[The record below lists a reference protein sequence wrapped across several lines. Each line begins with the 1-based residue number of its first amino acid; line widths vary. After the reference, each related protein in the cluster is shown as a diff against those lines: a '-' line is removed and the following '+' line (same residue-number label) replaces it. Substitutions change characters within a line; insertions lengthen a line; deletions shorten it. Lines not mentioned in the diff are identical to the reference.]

1 MMKTRPEI
9 KETAKANMKQNQGQ
23 CVAVLLILSVI
34 TVVLVTVA
42 AGVGAM
48 LLVPVIS
55 IAANGY
61 FVRTYRGFR
70 DTVSDWFSDM
80 FNNFGRRL
88 GGYYWMGLFIYL
100 WSMLFMIPG
109 IVKGIAYSLTPYILA
124 DCPNV
129 KARDALKLSMRMTQG
144 YKADIFVTMLSF
156 LGWLILSAFTF
167 GILEIVYVGPYMN
180 TTLAGVYEELK
191 NNAIENGT
199 ISQEELNGGT
209 LRQF

>member
-9 KETAKANMKQNQGQ
+9 KETAKANMKQNWGQ

-191 NNAIENGT
+191 NNALENGT
-199 ISQEELNGGT
+199 ISQDELNGGT

>member
-9 KETAKANMKQNQGQ
+9 KEIAKANMKQNWGQ

-55 IAANGY
+55 IAANGF
-61 FVRTYRGFR
+61 FVRTYRGSR
-70 DTVSDWFSDM
+70 GTVSDWFSDM

-88 GGYYWMGLFIYL
+88 GGYYWMGLFVYL
-100 WSMLFMIPG
+100 WSLLFMIPG
-109 IVKGIAYSLTPYILA
+109 IVKGIAYSMTPYILA

-144 YKADIFVTMLSF
+144 YKADIFVTILSF
-156 LGWLILSAFTF
+156 FGWLILSAFTF

-199 ISQEELNGGT
+199 ISQDELNGGT

>member
-88 GGYYWMGLFIYL
+88 GGYYWMSLFIYL

-191 NNAIENGT
+191 NNALENGT
-199 ISQEELNGGT
+199 ISQDELNGGT

>member
-9 KETAKANMKQNQGQ
+9 KEIAKANMKQNWGQ

-42 AGVGAM
+42 AGVGAL

-55 IAANGY
+55 IAANGF

-70 DTVSDWFSDM
+70 GTVSDWFSDI
-80 FNNFGRRL
+80 FSNFGRRL
-88 GGYYWMGLFIYL
+88 GGYYWMCLFVYL

-109 IVKGIAYSLTPYILA
+109 IVKGIAYSMTPYILA
-124 DCPNV
+124 DCPDV
-129 KARDALKLSMRMTQG
+129 KARDALKLSMRMTKG
-144 YKADIFVTMLSF
+144 YKADIFVTLLSF

-191 NNAIENGT
+191 NNALENGT
-199 ISQEELNGGT
+199 ISQDELSGGT

>member
-9 KETAKANMKQNQGQ
+9 KETAKANMKQNWGQ
-23 CVAVLLILSVI
+23 SVAVLLVFSVI
-34 TVVLVTVA
+34 TVVLAYVT
-42 AGVGAM
+42 AGIGAM
-48 LLVPVIS
+48 LLIPVIS
-55 IAANGY
+55 IATNGY
-61 FVRTYRGFR
+61 FVRSYRGFQV
-70 DTVSDWFSDM
+70 TVSDWFSDM
-80 FNNFGRRL
+80 FTNFGRRL

-100 WSMLFMIPG
+100 WSLLFMIPG
-109 IVKGIAYSLTPYILA
+109 IVKGIAYSMTPYILA

>member
-1 MMKTRPEI
+1 MRTRPEI
-9 KETAKANMKQNQGQ
+9 KETAKANMKQNWGQ
-23 CVAVLLILSVI
+23 SVAVMLLFSVI
-34 TVVLVTVA
+34 TVVLSYVT
-42 AGVGAM
+42 AGLGMM

-61 FVRTYRGFR
+61 FVRSYRGFQV
-70 DTVSDWFSDM
+70 TVSDWFSDM

-100 WSMLFMIPG
+100 WSLLFMIPG
-109 IVKGIAYSLTPYILA
+109 IVKGIAYSMTPYILA

-129 KARDALKLSMRMTQG
+129 RAKDALKLSMRMTQG
-144 YKADIFVTMLSF
+144 YKADIFVTLLSF

-180 TTLAGVYEELK
+180 TTMAGVYEELK
-191 NNAIENGT
+191 NNALENGT
-199 ISQEELNGGT
+199 ISQDELNGGT